1 MKIIALIFLS
11 IFTVVQTVP
20 AIKTVYNDISVSI
33 FNPDEEKGSEK
44 VNLNSIEEIKEKKIY
59 FHTFSTENEGVV
71 IKIALNNSNNE
82 DKLPLPLLDR
92 FTPPPNAAF
101 LTA

>member
-1 MKIIALIFLS
+1 MKLIAFIFFTIFL
-11 IFTVVQTVP
+11 VVQTVP

-44 VNLNSIEEIKEKKIY
+44 VNLNTIEEIKEKKIY
-59 FHTFSTENEGVV
+59 FYTFSTENEAIV
-71 IKIALNNSNNE
+71 IKIVLNNSNNE

-101 LTA
+101 LVA

>member
-1 MKIIALIFLS
+1 MKTIALIFLT

-44 VNLNSIEEIKEKKIY
+44 VNLNTIEDIKEKKVY
-59 FHTFSTENEGVV
+59 YHTFSTENEAVV
-71 IKIALNNSNNE
+71 VKTALNNANNE

-92 FTPPPNAAF
+92 FTPPPNGPFFIA
-101 LTA
+101 

>member
-1 MKIIALIFLS
+1 MKLIAFIFFT

-44 VNLNSIEEIKEKKIY
+44 VNLNTIEEIKEKKIY
-59 FHTFSTENEGVV
+59 FHNFSIENEAVV
-71 IKIALNNSNNE
+71 IETALNNSNNE
-82 DKLPLPLLDR
+82 DKLPMPLLDR
-92 FTPPPNAAF
+92 FTPPPNVAF
-101 LTA
+101 FIA